1 VSQELGRLDRP
12 SALQFVGKKKLLLLP
27 LIQAPNADE
36 VEVKEILDRFWL
48 QAEQQIDS
56 LSAALGPIQ
65 YVFHET
71 VTEDGEPG
79 LKQLEMFS
87 SASYEMVKNK
97 IESGS
102 SMISVEDPELLMEN
116 LDLRRLLMM
125 PLSSH
130 NVAVRIQDWFSDNS
144 KSRNEGIANKIKDSI
159 QSNEVGILLISDGHQ
174 VQFPADLEVFYV
186 APPALDEFRQWLQS
200 WVQKQRAEYSSQVQ
214 TDSAL

>member
-1 VSQELGRLDRP
+1 MSQELGRLDRP

-27 LIQAPNADE
+27 LIQAPNSDE
-36 VEVKEILDRFWL
+36 SEVKAILDKFWL

-56 LSAALGPIQ
+56 LSAALGQIK

-71 VTEDGEPG
+71 VTEDGESG

-87 SASYEMVKNK
+87 SASYEMVKCK
-97 IESGS
+97 IQSGS
-102 SMISVEDPELLMEN
+102 SLVSVEDPELLMEN

-130 NVAVRIQDWFSDNS
+130 KVAARIQDWFSENS
-144 KSRNEGIANKIKDSI
+144 KARNEGIANRIKDSI

-174 VQFPADLEVFYV
+174 VQFQADLEVFYV
-186 APPALDEFRQWLQS
+186 APPALDEFRQWLQM
-200 WVQKQRAEYSSQVQ
+200 WVQKQRTEYSAQAQ
-214 TDSAL
+214 PD

>member
-1 VSQELGRLDRP
+1 MSQELGRLDRP

-27 LIQAPNADE
+27 LIQAPNSE
-36 VEVKEILDRFWL
+36 EPEVKEILDRFWL

-56 LSAALGPIQ
+56 LSAALGPIL

-71 VTEDGEPG
+71 VTEDGESG
-79 LKQLEMFS
+79 LKQLEMFA

-97 IESGS
+97 MQSGS
-102 SMISVEDPELLMEN
+102 SIVSVEDPELLMEN

-125 PLSSH
+125 PLSSQKV
-130 NVAVRIQDWFSDNS
+130 VARIHDWFSDNS
-144 KSRNEGIANKIKDSI
+144 KSRNEGIANRIKDSI

-186 APPALDEFRQWLQS
+186 APPALDEFRQWLQV
-200 WVQKQRAEYSSQVQ
+200 WVEKQRMEYSSQVQ
-214 TDSAL
+214 PD

>member
-1 VSQELGRLDRP
+1 MSQELGRLDRP

-36 VEVKEILDRFWL
+36 LEVKEILDRFWL

-71 VTEDGEPG
+71 VTEDGESG

-97 IESGS
+97 IQSGS
-102 SMISVEDPELLMEN
+102 SMVSVEDPELLMEN

-144 KSRNEGIANKIKDSI
+144 KSRNEGIENKINDCI
-159 QSNEVGILLISDGHQ
+159 QSAKLDLLLISDGHQ

-186 APPALDEFRQWLQS
+186 APPALDDFRQWLQL
-200 WVQKQRAEYSSQVQ
+200 WVQKQRTEYSSQVQ
-214 TDSAL
+214 PD

>member
-1 VSQELGRLDRP
+1 MSQELGRLDRP

-36 VEVKEILDRFWL
+36 LEVNEILDRFWS

-56 LSAALGPIQ
+56 LSAALGQIQ

-71 VTEDGEPG
+71 VTEDGESG

-87 SASYEMVKNK
+87 SASYEMVKGK
-97 IESGS
+97 IQSGS
-102 SMISVEDPELLMEN
+102 SLVSVEDPELLMEN

-130 NVAVRIQDWFSDNS
+130 NVAARIQDWFSDNS

-186 APPALDEFRQWLQS
+186 APPALDEFRQWLQM
-200 WVQKQRAEYSSQVQ
+200 WVQKQRTEYSSQAQ
-214 TDSAL
+214 PD

>member
-1 VSQELGRLDRP
+1 MSQELGRLDRP

-27 LIQAPNADE
+27 LIQAPNSDE
-36 VEVKEILDRFWL
+36 SEVKAILDKFWL

-71 VTEDGEPG
+71 VTEDGESG

-87 SASYEMVKNK
+87 STSYEMVKSK
-97 IESGS
+97 IQSGS
-102 SMISVEDPELLMEN
+102 SLISVEDPELLMEN

-130 NVAVRIQDWFSDNS
+130 TVAARIQDWFSENS
-144 KSRNEGIANKIKDSI
+144 KARNEGIANIIKDSI

-186 APPALDEFRQWLQS
+186 APPALDEFRQWLQL
-200 WVQKQRAEYSSQVQ
+200 WVQKQRSEYSSQVQ
-214 TDSAL
+214 PD